1 MDNENR
7 NFESQD
13 AEQIIPETIVEVV
26 PEIEET
32 EQPSTIHEDTVQ
44 QPIYSYTAEASTQY
58 VPNGQSPEPHP
69 QGGDTVT
76 FHNIAPQSEH
86 RSNTGLKVFF
96 SMIAVV
102 IALIIALSAGYIL
115 GSKKESGYGYGY
127 GYGNNVTT
135 SLANKEDAQY
145 NSDLSVVFN
154 NVNPS
159 VVAISVFSGSKLIGY
174 ASGVVYTSDGYIVTN
189 DHIYADVPSAEFV
202 VTLYDGTNY
211 TAKFV
216 AGDTRSDLAVLKVEA
231 TGLKAATFGNHD
243 QVVTGEQVISIGYPQ
258 GATSKAILTAGTVS
272 STNIRFTST
281 TSYSMKMIQ
290 TDAAINPG
298 NSGGALVNMYS
309 QVIGIPSVKLTSTSY
324 DNVGYAIPSS
334 TVVKVAD
341 SLIKNGYVEGRGK
354 LGISYSA
361 IDSVQAKISNVPS
374 GLQIVEITIESELN
388 GKGIKVNDIITHIND
403 IRITDSSVALDIIEG
418 TAPGVTMSFTYY
430 NIEKDKSETVYAS
443 LLPDQ
448 GNSSYTEAVTDEK
461 LPNNSNPF
469 SDHNLEDF
477 FSDH

>member
-1 MDNENR
+1 MQNENR
-7 NFESQD
+7 NFESQGFEHPVSHSMTEPINETVD
-13 AEQIIPETIVEVV
+13 ENVIVNQISDN
-26 PEIEET
+26 EEGVT
-32 EQPSTIHEDTVQ
+32 Q
-44 QPIYSYTAEASTQY
+44 QPVYSYTAETTTQY
-58 VPNGQSPEPHP
+58 APNSGYSNTQP
-69 QGGDTVT
+69 QFGDTVR
-76 FHNIAPQSEH
+76 FESIASQTQQ

-115 GSKKESGYGYGY
+115 GSKKGSGYGYGK
-127 GYGNNVTT
+127 NVTT
-135 SLANKEDAQY
+135 SLANKEDSQY
-145 NSDLSVVFN
+145 NLDMSVVFN

-159 VVAISVFSGSKLIGY
+159 VVGISVFSNSELKGY

-202 VTLYDGTNY
+202 VTLYDGATH
-211 TAKFV
+211 TAKFI
-216 AGDTRSDLAVLKVEA
+216 AGDTRSDLAVLKID
-231 TGLKAATFGNHD
+231 TNGLKAATFGNYD

-258 GATSKAILTAGTVS
+258 GATAKAVLTAGTVS
-272 STNIRFTST
+272 SANIRFTST

-354 LGISYSA
+354 LGISYTA
-361 IDSVQAKISNVPS
+361 IDSVLAKVQVIPS
-374 GLQIVEITIESELN
+374 GLQIAEITIDSELKD
-388 GKGIKVNDIITHIND
+388 KGIKIGDIITHIND
-403 IRITDSSVALDIIEG
+403 VQITDSSVALDIIES
-418 TAPGVTMSFTYY
+418 TAPGVTMSFTVY
-430 NIEKDKSETVYAS
+430 NIDKKTSQTVYAS

-461 LPNNSNPF
+461 LPNSSDPF
-469 SDHNLEDF
+469 SDPDLNDF

>member
-7 NFESQD
+7 NFEQQD
-13 AEQIIPETIVEVV
+13 AEQIIPETVVEAV
-26 PEIEET
+26 PESEET
-32 EQPSTIHEDTVQ
+32 EQHTTISNDTVQ

-58 VPNGQSPEPHP
+58 VPNGQSYEPQP
-69 QGGDTVT
+69 YGGDTVT
-76 FHNIAPQSEH
+76 FQSAVPQAQH

-115 GSKKESGYGYGY
+115 GSKKESGYGYG
-127 GYGNNVTT
+127 NNVTT
-135 SLANKEDAQY
+135 SLANKEDSQY

-159 VVAISVFSGSKLIGY
+159 VVAISVFSDSELMGY

-189 DHIYADVPSAEFV
+189 DHIYADVPSAEFI
-202 VTLYDGTNY
+202 VTLHDGTDY

-258 GATSKAILTAGTVS
+258 GAASKAILTAGTVS
-272 STNIRFTST
+272 SANIRFTST

-334 TVVKVAD
+334 TVVNVAD
-341 SLIKNGYVEGRGK
+341 SLIKYGYVEGRGK

-403 IRITDSSVALDIIEG
+403 VQITDSSVALDIIES

-430 NIEKDKSETVYAS
+430 NIENDKSETVYAS

-461 LPNNSNPF
+461 QPDNSNPF
-469 SDHNLEDF
+469 SDPDLEDF

>member
-1 MDNENR
+1 MDNENG
-7 NFESQD
+7 NFEQQD
-13 AEQIIPETIVEVV
+13 FEQNTFEPVTESVTVNETLLQSSNEPQENI
-26 PEIEET
+26 
-32 EQPSTIHEDTVQ
+32 Q
-44 QPIYSYTAEASTQY
+44 QPVYSYTAEASTQY
-58 VPNGQSPEPHP
+58 AQNSQSYNNQP

-76 FHNIAPQSEH
+76 FENIVPQSQH

-115 GSKKESGYGYGY
+115 GSKKNSGYGYGK
-127 GYGNNVTT
+127 NVTT
-135 SLANKEDAQY
+135 SLANKSDSQY
-145 NSDLSVVFN
+145 NSDMTVVFN

-159 VVAISVFSGSKLIGY
+159 VVAISVFSDNELKGY
-174 ASGVVYTSDGYIVTN
+174 ASGVVYTTDGYIVTN

-202 VTLYDGTNY
+202 VTLSDGTNHS
-211 TAKFV
+211 AKFI
-216 AGDTRSDLAVLKVEA
+216 AGDTRSDLAVLKIEA
-231 TGLKAATFGNHD
+231 TGLKAATFGNLEE
-243 QVVTGEQVISIGYPQ
+243 VLTGEQVISIGYPQ

-334 TVVKVAD
+334 TVVMVAD
-341 SLIKNGYVEGRGK
+341 SLIEKGYVDGRGK
-354 LGISYSA
+354 LGISYTA
-361 IDSVQAKISNVPS
+361 IDSVQSKISNVPS
-374 GLQIVEITIESELN
+374 GLQIAEITIESELN
-388 GKGIKVNDIITHIND
+388 GKGIKVGDIITHIND
-403 IRITDSSVALDIIEG
+403 VKITDSSIALDIIES
-418 TAPGVTMSFTYY
+418 TKPGVTMSFTYY
-430 NIEKDKSETVYAS
+430 NIENDKSETVYAS

-469 SDHNLEDF
+469 SEPDLDDF